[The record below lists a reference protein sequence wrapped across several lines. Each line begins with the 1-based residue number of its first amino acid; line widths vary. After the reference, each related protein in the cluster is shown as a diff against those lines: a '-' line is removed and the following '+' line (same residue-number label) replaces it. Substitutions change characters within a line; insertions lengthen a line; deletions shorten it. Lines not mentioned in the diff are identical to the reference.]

1 MSSTAP
7 YERYKDAL
15 RRGHVAALRGK
26 LDAALEAYE
35 EAAIL
40 APDRALPLTSRGAV
54 LTRQGRHAD
63 ALSSFD
69 LALQRAPADEG
80 ALSGRAEALAALGR
94 RGDAALAF
102 DALADAHDRAG
113 HLTEACDAARRALE
127 LAESRV
133 RRRYVI
139 ELADR
144 LRASPL
150 DDAARRALE
159 RAMSILV
166 VEEGAEPEP
175 APVPEPL
182 PATAAAADAGP
193 ATSRVEDAA
202 VEQPATPPV
211 PAAPPVD
218 VAAITQRAEASLDQ
232 GDTASARGAFL
243 ELAEAHRGQGHIDAA
258 LDAGYQALSLAPG
271 NVDLHLELIGLY
283 LDRGWRAPAVEKL
296 RLLHRLVDLGDEAS
310 ARERLLAAIEGDYAE
325 LAAEAGVEAVAS

>member
-1 MSSTAP
+1 MSSAAP

-26 LDAALEAYE
+26 LDTALEAYE
-35 EAAIL
+35 EAAVL
-40 APDRALPLTSRGAV
+40 APDRALPLISRGTV
-54 LTRQGRHAD
+54 LARQGRHAD
-63 ALSSFD
+63 ALGSFEA
-69 LALQRAPADEG
+69 ALQRAPADDG

-113 HLTEACDAARRALE
+113 RLTEACDAARRALE

-133 RRRYVI
+133 RRRYVV

-150 DDAARRALE
+150 DDRARKALE
-159 RAMSILV
+159 RAMSMLI
-166 VEEGAEPEP
+166 VEEVAEPEP
-175 APVPEPL
+175 QPKAPAAAE
-182 PATAAAADAGP
+182 AAAAQASTAD
-193 ATSRVEDAA
+193 EAA
-202 VEQPATPPV
+202 APPV
-211 PAAPPVD
+211 PAPPPVD
-218 VAAITQRAEASLDQ
+218 VAAIAQRAETSLDQ
-232 GDTASARGAFL
+232 GDTASARSAYL

-310 ARERLLAAIEGDYAE
+310 ARERLGAAIDGDYAE
-325 LAAEAGVEAVAS
+325 LAAEAGVATVAT